1 MSVIKVEGSV
11 DPLPE
16 MPFENH
22 KPEIAD
28 ARFSLLMSRTL
39 PPVASAN
46 RLSRQARYRV
56 SGGQLD
62 GVELVVSE
70 HGQKI
75 WLRVN
80 VDRPALY
87 RTLKALK
94 GWLEHQL
101 QCPDYALSLE
111 IHYVASDA

>member
-11 DPLPE
+11 GPLPE
-16 MPFENH
+16 MPFQNH
-22 KPEIAD
+22 KPEIGD
-28 ARFSLLMSRTL
+28 ARFMQLMFRM
-39 PPVASAN
+39 PPQALN

-70 HGQKI
+70 HGQTI

>member
-1 MSVIKVEGSV
+1 MNVIKVEGSI

-16 MPFENH
+16 MPFQEH
-22 KPEIAD
+22 KPEIGD
-28 ARFSLLMSRTL
+28 ACFTQLMFRM
-39 PPVASAN
+39 PPPAAN
-46 RLSRQARYRV
+46 RLSRQARYRI

-70 HGQKI
+70 HGQTI

-80 VDRPALY
+80 VDRPVLY

-111 IHYVASDA
+111 IHYVASGA